1 MGYRDPGRQGV
12 ASFRYGGTPLRDI
25 SGKAIKAVT
34 LATERNTNR

>member
-25 SGKAIKAVT
+25 SGKSY
-34 LATERNTNR
+34 